1 MPRRITH
8 SRNIF
13 LRDVGGRKYIP
24 GDIIQF
30 IYRSEDIYDRV
41 PNVFV
46 LKRDDK
52 NKIILGININYL
64 SEYEISR
71 LLKEINFKKMKYWNL
86 YKDSYRTYSI
96 KKMSTIK
103 VVEYKTNKML
113 AEERKQQRKDNE

>member
-113 AEERKQQRKDNE
+113 AEERKQQRENNE